1 MNTSVRKE
9 VIDSLGGIQDSLKP
23 IEKSLKEHEM
33 RPFDIEPNYYEDLM
47 MSRNPD
53 RFKSN
58 DSQYINDNRDMNAST
73 KKEFLKKSMSD
84 RNYASMNGLIV
95 SASPYRAVI
104 RRMDYS
110 TSRIEDNKSEED
122 DDEEGSPNDKI
133 DDEFERDEADK
144 SNLFASYAKR
154 DFNTVNNEANEN
166 MSLVT
171 PIAKVGEIIDDS
183 PLGYGLM
190 SDGRT

>member
-58 DSQYINDNRDMNAST
+58 DSQYMNDNRDMNAST

-84 RNYASMNGLIV
+84 RNYAS
-95 SASPYRAVI
+95 
-104 RRMDYS
+104 
-110 TSRIEDNKSEED
+110 
-122 DDEEGSPNDKI
+122 
-133 DDEFERDEADK
+133 
-144 SNLFASYAKR
+144 
-154 DFNTVNNEANEN
+154 
-166 MSLVT
+166 
-171 PIAKVGEIIDDS
+171 
-183 PLGYGLM
+183 
-190 SDGRT
+190 

>member
-58 DSQYINDNRDMNAST
+58 DSQFMNDNRDANAST
-73 KKEFLKKSMSD
+73 RKEFLKKSMSD
-84 RNYASMNGLIV
+84 R
-95 SASPYRAVI
+95 
-104 RRMDYS
+104 
-110 TSRIEDNKSEED
+110 
-122 DDEEGSPNDKI
+122 
-133 DDEFERDEADK
+133 
-144 SNLFASYAKR
+144 
-154 DFNTVNNEANEN
+154 
-166 MSLVT
+166 
-171 PIAKVGEIIDDS
+171 
-183 PLGYGLM
+183 
-190 SDGRT
+190 